1 MLMKAYSVTY
11 RFILIEI
18 GNTKAKENN
27 ANGTTAAG
35 MTKDEL
41 RKIRQETEKGKKA
54 DAIILSK
61 QELDRIK
68 GASVVTD
75 KEE

>member
-1 MLMKAYSVTY
+1 MWMSHCLVCC

-27 ANGTTAAG
+27 AGTG
-35 MTKDEL
+35 MALSKDEL
-41 RKIRQETEKGKKA
+41 RKIRQDTEKGKKA

-61 QELDRIK
+61 NELDRIK

>member
-1 MLMKAYSVTY
+1 MKLSSVGY

-18 GNTKAKENN
+18 GNTKAKENT
-27 ANGTTAAG
+27 ANGATVGT
-35 MTKDEL
+35 MNKDEL

-61 QELDRIK
+61 
-68 GASVVTD
+68 
-75 KEE
+75 

>member
-1 MLMKAYSVTY
+1 MNLFSVHI
-11 RFILIEI
+11 RFILNEI

-27 ANGTTAAG
+27 ANGATVGT
-35 MTKDEL
+35 MTKDDI
-41 RKIRQETEKGKKA
+41 RKIRQDTEKGKKA

-61 QELDRIK
+61 NELDRIK
-68 GASVVTD
+68 GAAVVTD

>member
-1 MLMKAYSVTY
+1 MRLYSVHLPFY
-11 RFILIEI
+11 FIQI

-35 MTKDEL
+35 LTKDEL
-41 RKIRQETEKGKKA
+41 RKIREDTEKGKKA

-61 QELDRIK
+61 AELERIK
-68 GASVVTD
+68 GGSVVTD